1 MKPAILALLLCAS
14 VSMPLHATPPPPV
27 IAATARIALAWAPSP
42 TPGIT
47 RYRLYHST
55 NDATW
60 HTNWI
65 VTGTNYTATVAA
77 GSTNWF
83 TVTAVNADGIE
94 SDRSNV
100 FEKPIEP
107 KPAPAGNL
115 IAVPIVTEVQTR
127 SGSNTWAV
135 VRRYTNNIVVGAEA
149 GREFRARLDI
159 GTPIQLVTLP

>member
-1 MKPAILALLLCAS
+1 MRTILLLILCAFA
-14 VSMPLHATPPPPV
+14 PLREAIATPPPPV
-27 IAATARIALAWAPSP
+27 VAATARIALAWAPSP

-55 NDATW
+55 NDVTW
-60 HTNWI
+60 HTNWL
-65 VTGTNYTATVAA
+65 VTGTNYTATVTA

-83 TVTAVNADGIE
+83 TITAVNADGIE

-107 KPAPAGNL
+107 KPQPAGNL

-135 VRRYTNNIVVGAEA
+135 VRRYTNNIVVGQEP

-159 GTPIQLVTLP
+159 GTPIQLVQLP